1 MIGNR
6 VLYCV
11 GLIAAFIFHIF
22 YFGWYSW
29 FLLLLT
35 LCLPLFSL
43 LLSLPSMRRAR
54 LRITWPVRCV
64 MGESAYIT
72 VENTSGDSL
81 APACRVRIDL
91 HCPLTGSTRI
101 IRGRVAGTAARRLR
115 IDTSHTTLLQGTAV
129 RSRVYDYLG
138 LIGMPVK
145 GAVGGEILVEPAAI
159 PPVSLPEPQKLPDR
173 VLRPKRGGGFAEEY
187 ELRPYREGDHPRDIH
202 WKLSAKTDNLIVREA
217 LIPDRG
223 RLVLSFD
230 LRGTREQL
238 DSSLGRLIWTS
249 RWLLEHEVPHEVM
262 WIDPTT
268 TGVTGAQ
275 IHETRDLQPMLRRIL
290 GSPLREQ
297 LPDITDHLSSS
308 WMHIPTEVPHE
319 E

>member
-1 MIGNR
+1 M
-6 VLYCV
+6 
-11 GLIAAFIFHIF
+11 
-22 YFGWYSW
+22 
-29 FLLLLT
+29 
-35 LCLPLFSL
+35 
-43 LLSLPSMRRAR
+43 
-54 LRITWPVRCV
+54 
-64 MGESAYIT
+64 
-72 VENTSGDSL
+72 
-81 APACRVRIDL
+81 
-91 HCPLTGSTRI
+91 
-101 IRGRVAGTAARRLR
+101 
-115 IDTSHTTLLQGTAV
+115 
-129 RSRVYDYLG
+129 
-138 LIGMPVK
+138 
-145 GAVGGEILVEPAAI
+145 
-159 PPVSLPEPQKLPDR
+159 
-173 VLRPKRGGGFAEEY
+173 
-187 ELRPYREGDHPRDIH
+187 DIH